1 TRNVFALTLPD
12 RLLAANDILTIG
24 FAPDSNNAPAS
35 ELFFNRAN
43 LEFLLS
49 FPLAAP
55 RAFIRSPKRG
65 RLATLTR
72 KPAFCDCVEAK
83 AIAVPSGTR
92 RIVTSQLVEQEDGR
106 GKQVGT
112 RISHALVAML
122 TG

>member
-1 TRNVFALTLPD
+1 KISAANHERVAATRNVFALTLPD

-72 KPAFCDCVEAK
+72 KPALRLRRSKGNRRAKRKEA
-83 AIAVPSGTR
+83 
-92 RIVTSQLVEQEDGR
+92 D
-106 GKQVGT
+106 
-112 RISHALVAML
+112 SHLANS
-122 TG
+122 